1 MENWLGMRQSI
12 EDGVLSLPLDPSTRL
27 QMIAVDDIGG
37 VVAAAFERPGKW
49 HGRAFE
55 IAGDEFSMTELAQQ
69 FSTVTG
75 REVRYVQAP
84 WDQFEQQAGK
94 EMTLMY
100 RWFQDVGYHVDIGAV
115 LGNTPASPH
124 LPSGSTPPG
133 TPPQSA

>member
-1 MENWLGMRQSI
+1 
-12 EDGVLSLPLDPSTRL
+12 
-27 QMIAVDDIGG
+27 
-37 VVAAAFERPGKW
+37 VAAAFERPGKW

-75 REVRYVQAP
+75 HEVRYVQAP

-115 LGNTPASPH
+115 RQEY
-124 LPSGSTPPG
+124 SGLT
-133 TPPQSA
+133 TFAKWINAAWHTATVSAG